1 MNTLRQLFKGPP
13 QWTLAVAESLTGG
26 RVQSRVTA
34 HSGASDFFRGGI
46 TAYALESKIRLL
58 GANRSAVESTQGV
71 SARVAEEMALGVCK
85 LFQSDIGLATTGWAE
100 VAADT
105 GVDVPFAWW
114 ALVHH
119 RSRDEIH
126 VESARIEVP
135 GLARSGVQ
143 DQVADH
149 VLARLVS
156 YLQKIR

>member
-1 MNTLRQLFKGPP
+1 MNTLRQLFLGPP

-58 GANRSAVESTQGV
+58 GADRREVESTNGV
-71 SARVAEEMALGVCK
+71 SSRVAEEMALGVCK
-85 LFQSDIGLATTGWAE
+85 LFQSDVGLATTGWAE
-100 VAADT
+100 VSPDS
-105 GVDVPFAWW
+105 GVYVPFAWW

-119 RSRDEIH
+119 RSRSVIH

-135 GLARSGVQ
+135 GLTRTDVQ
-143 DQVADH
+143 DHVTDH
-149 VLARLVS
+149 VLGRLVS
-156 YLQKIR
+156 YLQGAR